1 MRTPFTILIL
11 LMTLVLF
18 QACEQEYIPVNSGE
32 GPKYVVEGYV
42 EAGQNPFAP
51 YVILTSSFDFYGS
64 FTPDDFTAAYVHD
77 ADVRVS
83 DGSKEVLFTEI
94 CFSELDSSIREEVA
108 ARFGFNADSLAVDIC
123 VYVDVLNQLQ
133 PQIGKTYNLTIHAGE
148 DVITASTTIPPH
160 VPFDS
165 LHFAPPPGEPNDTLA
180 QLECSI
186 SDPAGQRDFY
196 RYFMAT
202 NDGGFETSFSSV
214 FEDLFFD
221 GKSFDFSLFNPA
233 TQDGDSDPDE
243 FGLYFV
249 GDTITI
255 KWCNL
260 DEDHFNFWN
269 TLEYSNNNQGPF
281 SSYTRLDSNI
291 NGGLG
296 IWGGYSVSY
305 YKQVVEY

>member
-108 ARFGFNADSLAVDIC
+108 ARFGFDADSLAVDIC
-123 VYVDVLNQLQ
+123 VYVDILNQLQ

>member
-83 DGSKEVLFTEI
+83 DGSKEILFTEI